1 MHHRNLIFLALA
13 TLAVA
18 ACNKDGGAND
28 TAGNDDDARDDD
40 DRPRRQRLSPALSG
54 PC

>member
-28 TAGNDDDARDDD
+28 TAGNDDDA
-40 DRPRRQRLSPALSG
+40 QASG
-54 PC
+54 QLDKVVG